1 MTVTVLLGALGWV
14 SAGLALLGALL
25 ISRALG
31 ARMETVA
38 RASHELRGPIT
49 AARLGLELTRRDAGL
64 SAGTLRAIDLE
75 LSRAAVALDDLACAG
90 TRQAAMSRGLVDV
103 EALVHDCV
111 EASRPDATL
120 KNADLTVRW
129 LQPAGPVWGDRLR
142 LAQATRNLIANA
154 IEHGGRK
161 ITVCGSV
168 VERRASLRLEVADD
182 GLGLPAPL
190 KELVRRPRRGRGSR
204 GRGLAIASTIARDH
218 GGRLTAAAG
227 SPGTR
232 LVLEL
237 PLAPRALAITT
248 TS

>member
-14 SAGLALLGALL
+14 SAGLALFCALL

-31 ARMETVA
+31 ARLETVA
-38 RASHELRGPIT
+38 RATHELRGPIT
-49 AARLGLELTRRDAGL
+49 AARLGLELTHRDATV
-64 SAGTLRAIDLE
+64 SATTLRAIDLE

-90 TRQAAMSRGLVDV
+90 ARQAAMSRGLVDL

-111 EASRPDATL
+111 EASRPDAAL
-120 KNADLTVRW
+120 KNAELSVRW
-129 LQPAGPVWGDRLR
+129 VETAAPVWGDRLR

-161 ITVCGSV
+161 ITLCGSAV
-168 VERRASLRLEVADD
+168 DGRASLRLEVADD
-182 GLGLPAPL
+182 GPGLPAPL
-190 KELVRRPRRGRGSR
+190 DQLIRRPRGGRGSR
-204 GRGLAIASTIARDH
+204 GRGLAIASRIARDH
-218 GGRLTAAAG
+218 GGRLTAPAG

-237 PLAPRALAITT
+237 PLAPQP
-248 TS
+248 